1 MMFGILVS
9 SMKSDR
15 GTPTASRVPP
25 ELGIGGGT
33 SPFGKTKPLP
43 SQVHGDARG
52 PRHAHLDGF
61 DLHAN
66 VWVGPADR
74 ARLEQLCRYV
84 LRPPLAENRLRRL
97 ADGRVRLELKR
108 AWFDGTTLL
117 LFEPPRVPREAG
129 GAHTTTRDQSRPV
142 PRGAGPARAVA
153 ARRRRPWPRRR
164 GPSTGF
170 ERGSGRGGARTHRLV
185 TPMV

>member
-84 LRPPLAENRLRRL
+84 LRPPLAEDRLRRL
-97 ADGRVRLELKR
+97 AEGRVRLELKH
-108 AWFDGTTLL
+108 T
-117 LFEPPRVPREAG
+117 P
-129 GAHTTTRDQSRPV
+129 GAMARHTSSSSRWSFS
-142 PRGAGPARAVA
+142 RSW
-153 ARRRRPWPRRR
+153 RP
-164 GPSTGF
+164 
-170 ERGSGRGGARTHRLV
+170 
-185 TPMV
+185 